1 MGNLHDDIEKYGK
14 GELSPAEMHALER
27 KALSDPFLAD
37 ALEGA
42 GSVSPDEF
50 EADIALLQ
58 KSLEQRGKPV
68 APLWIWAGR
77 IAAGLAV
84 VALVTFA
91 YFFRPVEDTLA
102 ETETQPT
109 TPDQLAEVADSVAG
123 SGNIASL
130 EEKPLPEVAPGRV
143 APSPQPPLQP
153 SPKPILT
160 PEEAEVSLPEELLD
174 DDEFLLPAREKKE
187 SSPAK
192 IIQGNVVDAEDGRA
206 LPGVNVTLKGS
217 NVGTITDEEGNY
229 QIAMNSLSEGLVFSY
244 IGFETKEV
252 VPGSKNEV
260 SVALEPDISELSE
273 VVVVGYGTS
282 EPVAAEPTTVEMA
295 EPAGGKRA
303 FKQYLE
309 QNMRYPEQALNNRVE
324 GKVTVQF
331 TIQSSGAV
339 SDFRV
344 VKGLGYGCEEE
355 VIRLIQEGPKWQPTK
370 RNSKPVTDKVKVR
383 MKFSLP
389 RKK

>member
-1 MGNLHDDIEKYGK
+1 MGDLRDDIEKYCK
-14 GELSPAEMHALER
+14 GELSPAEMNALER

-42 GSVSPDEF
+42 GSISPKEF
-50 EADIALLQ
+50 EADIQALQESLQ
-58 KSLEQRGKPV
+58 QRRKPV
-68 APLWIWAGR
+68 APLWVWAGR
-77 IAAGLAV
+77 IAAGLTV
-84 VALVTFA
+84 VALVTFTIL
-91 YFFRPVEDTLA
+91 YRPVEDTLA
-102 ETETQPT
+102 DADKQPAT
-109 TPDQLAEVADSVAG
+109 SDTKSATDSIAE
-123 SGNIASL
+123 SGNIASV
-130 EEKPLPEVAPGRV
+130 EPTPIPEVTRRRAAPQ
-143 APSPQPPLQP
+143 SIE
-153 SPKPILT
+153 PILESEISI
-160 PEEAEVSLPEELLD
+160 PENLINE
-174 DDEFLLPAREKKE
+174 DEFLLPEIEKKE
-187 SSPAK
+187 SRPAK
-192 IIQGNVVDAEDGRA
+192 IIQGYVVDAEDGRA

-229 QIAMNSLSEGLVFSY
+229 QIAMDSLSEGLVFSY
-244 IGFETKEV
+244 IGFESREV

-273 VVVVGYGTS
+273 VVVVGYGTR
-282 EPVAAEPTTVEMA
+282 EPAAEPTTVEMA
-295 EPAGGKRA
+295 EPSGGKKA

-309 QNMRYPEQALNNRVE
+309 QNLRYPEQALNNKVE

-370 RNSKPVTDKVKVR
+370 RNHRPVTDKVKVR

-389 RKK
+389 KKK